1 MIASVQVFYNDK
13 LLFLVCFFVR
23 SLQRSRFPPCIN
35 QFILSSNTVPAF
47 KKIMKRTTFSCK
59 TLMARGIGVV
69 VQQSKPVVYIL
80 MTVLTNGVYPAR
92 GIIYNQCERGTH
104 WPGLSTLDTGRAVNA
119 TQIL

>member
-1 MIASVQVFYNDK
+1 M
-13 LLFLVCFFVR
+13 
-23 SLQRSRFPPCIN
+23 
-35 QFILSSNTVPAF
+35 T
-47 KKIMKRTTFSCK
+47 
-59 TLMARGIGVV
+59 RGIGVV

-80 MTVLTNGVYPAR
+80 MTVLTNGVYPGR